1 MNKNVK
7 VQEVV
12 VFWSDISDMWNVP
25 YSRVDI
31 YYYIIYLLQ
40 LLKFIYI
47 TVHNHLKST
56 FILPT

>member
-31 YYYIIYLLQ
+31 YIIYLLQ